1 MENKARSKFE
11 ARCWPLPIIPT
22 LRRLRKKDCHE
33 FEASLE
39 YVVCSSHSGLRCET
53 LTQKQAK
60 PKIEAL
66 VRHVSL
72 EIAYQPGPAVGLA

>member
-1 MENKARSKFE
+1 M
-11 ARCWPLPIIPT
+11 WPLPIIPA
-22 LRRLRKKDCHE
+22 LRRLRKEDCPE

-39 YVVCSSHSGLRCET
+39 YIACPGHFGLFSEI

-66 VRHVSL
+66 VR
-72 EIAYQPGPAVGLA
+72 